1 MDAID
6 FMFADNNEIVTDALV
21 SKIRAQG
28 EDLEDLQDT
37 VDKLARSVRE
47 VQAINEKLKAELAA
61 AKKAAKTPM
70 DQRSPEWYAAR
81 LGKVT
86 ASRVADIVARTKT
99 GYSTSRMNYMAELIC
114 ERLTGV
120 QGASYASAAM
130 QWGVEAEPQARS
142 AYRDQMSNNRHAYR
156 DPFGTI
162 CTWALQ
168 HSDAVADGL
177 HRSQVV
183 RFRVL

>member
-61 AKKAAKTPM
+61 AKKAAKTPKAPKVPKSSIISKAEA
-70 DQRSPEWYAAR
+70 QKISSAI
-81 LGKVT
+81 GK
-86 ASRVADIVARTKT
+86 RKPGRPKK
-99 GYSTSRMNYMAELIC
+99 
-114 ERLTGV
+114 
-120 QGASYASAAM
+120 
-130 QWGVEAEPQARS
+130 
-142 AYRDQMSNNRHAYR
+142 
-156 DPFGTI
+156 
-162 CTWALQ
+162 
-168 HSDAVADGL
+168 AVA
-177 HRSQVV
+177 
-183 RFRVL
+183 